1 MTTKINNKYNRNLV
15 NQYKNEDLYEES
27 LFDFI
32 LNNTD
37 LVELKNS
44 QFEISYQQATT
55 VSGNFEAFLHKA
67 IEYDYPV
74 KKLMYQKIVEK
85 YQNELLKPLY
95 FISINK
101 KEHVVEQA
109 GYEIFK
115 DINGYIRDLTKGKVK
130 KLNDTEEKFVIDWFF
145 KEPPTIYITKNDIQE
160 VKQLYNILYN
170 QKAYLNAKNDK
181 SAINNFFENHGMKKI
196 FSLFTVEQRNDL
208 MNEPLSH
215 KEIITSYYKK
225 LLRQKHFD
233 LSEQLVNFSAKEI
246 VEQLKEQVSSS
257 EKDWFKVFLEK
268 GSGLSLSDLEKKLE
282 NKFFAMSTKEKTKSS
297 LALQGGMNL
306 LKKILPEVQDEKVIK
321 LIFVATIEAEN
332 ERYYLELRSFLD
344 LPNDEQ
350 FRTYI
355 NKKQIHKKTIDQI
368 ENEVLRLKLEDKYT
382 TKEKTKQPKI

>member
-44 QFEISYQQATT
+44 QFDISYQQATT

-145 KEPPTIYITKNDIQE
+145 KEPPTIYITKDDIQE
-160 VKQLYNILYN
+160 VKQLYNILHN

-246 VEQLKEQVSSS
+246 VEQLKEQVSNV

-282 NKFFAMSTKEKTKSS
+282 NKFFAISTKEKTKSS
-297 LALQGGMNL
+297 LALEGGMNL
-306 LKKILPEVQDEKVIK
+306 LKKILPEIHNDQIIK
-321 LIFVATIEAEN
+321 LIFVATIEAQN

-350 FRTYI
+350 FRTYV

>member
-1 MTTKINNKYNRNLV
+1 MTTKINNQYNRNLV

-27 LFDFI
+27 LFNFI
-32 LNNTD
+32 LNHTD
-37 LVELKNS
+37 LIELKNS
-44 QFEISYQQATT
+44 QFDISYQHSTT
-55 VSGNFEAFLHKA
+55 VLGNFEAFLHKA

-145 KEPPTIYITKNDIQE
+145 KEPPTIYIRKDDIQE

-246 VEQLKEQVSSS
+246 VEQLKEQVSNV

-282 NKFFAMSTKEKTKSS
+282 NKFFAISTKEKTKSS
-297 LALQGGMNL
+297 LALEGGMNL
-306 LKKILPEVQDEKVIK
+306 LKKILPEIHNDQIIK

-350 FRTYI
+350 FRTYV